1 MRLETRVTMRAPL
14 SPAPAAFDSASAR
27 DLLERF
33 MELGDRHLFKL
44 NDGRAFDCFVV
55 EIGEDALLVMDAGPN
70 SSDEPIEIPLSAV
83 DLGTLRYVDGDTVVP
98 FVAA

>member
-1 MRLETRVTMRAPL
+1 MLLKRRAR
-14 SPAPAAFDSASAR
+14 SRDSTDGNDHIA
-27 DLLERF
+27 DLAT
-33 MELGDRHLFKL
+33 
-44 NDGRAFDCFVV
+44 RAFDCFVV